1 MAGFRGVYLGEG
13 LHHEV
18 VVFRIKKVYMH
29 SQAQILSQVSH
40 ALFRVNVISFKVAV
54 RIHI

>member
-40 ALFRVNVISFKVAV
+40 ALFRVNVISFRVAV